1 MKMLSRALAL
11 AFIALALPASAQT
24 PPQDFPNRSVRLIVP
39 FPPAGATDI
48 AARLV
53 AGHLTKLWSQTVI
66 VENRTGAS
74 GMIGTETAARAAP
87 DGHTILMGTFATNV
101 MAHLLQSNVP
111 YARDAFAPVTLLT
124 SIPNI
129 LMVNSGVPA
138 TTLPELIAYAKANPG
153 KLRYSSGGVGLTGH
167 LGIALF
173 AESAGLDLIHVPYR
187 GSEPMSKA
195 FAGGEVEMAL
205 ALVPPAIGIV
215 RNTPGVRA
223 IAIASDVRSPKFPD
237 TPTFAELGFGKV
249 KVYTINGL
257 MVPARTAQAIIDRI
271 HQGALDALKNPEI
284 SAKLDQLGLDV
295 VGSTPAEFGKLLAEE
310 YERWA
315 PLVRANNITAQ

>member
-1 MKMLSRALAL
+1 MKTFSRALAF
-11 AFIALALPASAQT
+11 AFITWALAASAQA
-24 PPQDFPNRSVRLIVP
+24 QEFPTRTVRLIVP

-74 GMIGTETAARAAP
+74 GMIGTELAARAAP

-129 LMVNSGVPA
+129 LMVNGGAPA
-138 TTLPELIAYAKANPG
+138 RDLRELVAYAKANPG

-173 AESAGLDLIHVPYR
+173 AEAAGLDLIHVPYR
-187 GSEPMSKA
+187 GSDPMSKA
-195 FAGGEVEMAL
+195 FAAGEVEMAL

-215 RNTPGVRA
+215 KNTPGVRA
-223 IAIASDVRSPKFPD
+223 IAIASDTRSPRFPD
-237 TPTFAELGFGKV
+237 TPTFAELGYSKV

-257 MVPARTAQAIIDRI
+257 MAPAKTPQAIIDKIRLDAI
-271 HQGALDALKNPEI
+271 DALKNPEI

-295 VGSTPAEFGKLLAEE
+295 VGSTAAEFSKILAEE
-310 YERWA
+310 YDRWA
-315 PLVRANNITAQ
+315 PLVRANNITSQ